1 MDIAGILHNHAAMN
15 ITFILVE
22 PARPANIG
30 LACRAMKTMGL
41 NRLRLVKPCALE
53 DEARWAAHESTD
65 ILDEAGIFEDLGSA
79 LSDVDFSVA
88 TTARQRLEHD
98 DYPTPE
104 ALASA
109 IHGKQGSIQHAALVF
124 GRESDGLTGDEIALC
139 HAASKVPLATEQP
152 SLNLGQ
158 AVLVYARALFESWR
172 DPAPTEPADPGT
184 YGHAREQ
191 IGSLLN
197 RLELDDHRRL
207 ERWALE
213 GLARFDD
220 RDLGFL
226 LTLLRRMQTGYERK

>member
-1 MDIAGILHNHAAMN
+1 MA

-22 PARPANIG
+22 PSRPANVG

-41 NRLRLVKPCALE
+41 NRLRLVNPCSLE

-98 DYPTPE
+98 DYPDPE
-104 ALASA
+104 ALAPA
-109 IHGKQGSIQHAALVF
+109 IHGKQSSIHHAAVVF
-124 GRESDGLTGDEIALC
+124 GRESDGLSGEELALC
-139 HAASKVPLATEQP
+139 HAASTVPLATEQP

-158 AVLVYARALFESWR
+158 AVLVYARALFENSR
-172 DPAPTEPADPGT
+172 ESSPTESPDHGA
-184 YGHAREQ
+184 YRYARDE
-191 IGSLLN
+191 IRSLLN
-197 RLELDDHRRL
+197 RLDLDDHRRL

-226 LTLLRRMQTGYERK
+226 LTLLRRMQDRKSVV